1 MLPITI
7 LQYFFNAN
15 QILAERLSE
24 STDLV
29 NNIAYS
35 FVALIPFVFLFKQ
48 KKIFAIASMMILMF
62 FIIQGGK
69 RGALI
74 AGTIGL
80 LFFIYYSLKTV
91 EKKYR
96 YRSFIFVFI
105 GVFGLSYFVYNVFQN
120 NDFDIR
126 IVVVGNK
133 AAGEKRFVRKND
145 FRASGSGE
153 FSYEGIEIDV
163 VEMAF
168 DVSKRLGLQSAAFD
182 FIYDINKKP
191 LIVEVSYGFGTEG
204 ISKVYGYW
212 DNNLNWHNEEFRP
225 SELILKYF
233 LSNSS
238 I

>member
-1 MLPITI
+1 
-7 LQYFFNAN
+7 
-15 QILAERLSE
+15 
-24 STDLV
+24 
-29 NNIAYS
+29 
-35 FVALIPFVFLFKQ
+35 
-48 KKIFAIASMMILMF
+48 MMILMF

-153 FSYEGIEIDV
+153 FSYEGIDKEV
-163 VEMAF
+163 VKIAF
-168 DVSKRLGLQSAAFD
+168 DVSQRLNLQSVAFD
-182 FIYDINKKP
+182 FIYDENKKP
-191 LIVEVSYGFGTEG
+191 LIVEVSYGFGTKG
-204 ISKVYGYW
+204 ISKAPGYW
-212 DNNLNWHNEEFRP
+212 TSDCT
-225 SELILKYF
+225 S
-233 LSNSS
+233 SN
-238 I
+238 